1 MAIGTILLSNI
12 GAHFISLERQMPIKP
27 AQRDNACDINS
38 GLIMH
43 CDDKN
48 TLFRGLGGTQ
58 VAHDWG
64 IMPLN
69 SDVLHIVRET
79 V

>member
-12 GAHFISLERQMPIKP
+12 GAHFISLGRQMPIKP
-27 AQRDNACDINS
+27 AQRDNACNVN
-38 GLIMH
+38 GVLIMNG
-43 CDDKN
+43 DDKN
-48 TLFRGLGGTQ
+48 TLSRHLGGAQ
-58 VAHDWG
+58 VAYVWG

-69 SDVLHIVRET
+69 SDVLHIVSET